1 MTGETILE
9 PAQEVPLLL
18 NVDIVVVG
26 GGTTGPLA
34 AIAAARQGASVA
46 MVERFG
52 SLGGNLTLGLNT
64 KPSGALGGGLPLE
77 IWDRARSVGAAGN
90 DSVAQLK
97 TGEIRIASPAD
108 PEMMKILLMSMCRE
122 AGVQL
127 IFEAF
132 VARPVMEDNTVRG
145 VIIESTG
152 GRQCIRSRVVID
164 CSADGDVAAKAGA
177 PFVVGTGDE
186 GPATQPVS
194 LYFILRNVDLKRL
207 AQWAVEHPDIVP
219 DRAIPDNEEELA
231 YGLWL
236 TGFAPLVRKFQ
247 QRTGTTLYRENI
259 TLKSTNG
266 ELYVNATRVRGASG
280 LSPLEISDSI
290 VACYRQ
296 IACYAQFLKE
306 DIPGFENSR
315 LGPIAPV
322 LGVRETR
329 HILGGYVLS
338 GHDVTHGEQF
348 EDSVMADMS
357 ANDIHDVKG
366 AGCGLPGAPPLRDL
380 LPLFRAGAD
389 RAASC
394 RRTLHF
400 GRSRRPW
407 PHAQHARLHGRWSG
421 GGDRRGPGDPHRA
434 QRAGRGR
441 GPGAGAGAR
450 NRCAHQ
456 DASPYVGLARIQSSG
471 LPLAAR

>member
-1 MTGETILE
+1 MTGDKILE

-46 MVERFG
+46 IVERFG

-90 DSVAQLK
+90 DYVAQLK
-97 TGEIRIASPAD
+97 AGKIRIASPAD
-108 PEMMKILLMSMCRE
+108 PEMMKILLVTICRE

-132 VARPVMEDNTVRG
+132 VSRPLMEGDTVRG
-145 VIIESTG
+145 VIIESKG
-152 GRQCIRSRVVID
+152 GRQYIRSRVVID

-186 GPATQPVS
+186 EPATQPVS

-207 AQWAVEHPDIVP
+207 AQWAAEHPDVVP
-219 DRAIPDNEEELA
+219 DRAIPENEEELA

-266 ELYVNATRVRGASG
+266 ELYVNATRVLRASG

-290 VACYRQ
+290 VECYRQ

-306 DIPGFENSR
+306 DVPGFENSR

-329 HILGGYVLS
+329 HILGGYVLT
-338 GHDVTHGEQF
+338 GHDVTHAAQF
-348 EDSVMADMS
+348 EDSVVADMS
-357 ANDIHDVKG
+357 ASDIHDVKG
-366 AGCGLPGAPPLRDL
+366 ADVDFRALRPYEIPYRCFVPEGIEQLLVAGRCISVEHVAHGRTRNMPACMAGGQAAGIAAALAVRSERTVRDVDVGHVQELVQGTGAPIK
-380 LPLFRAGAD
+380 
-389 RAASC
+389 
-394 RRTLHF
+394 T
-400 GRSRRPW
+400 
-407 PHAQHARLHGRWSG
+407 
-421 GGDRRGPGDPHRA
+421 
-434 QRAGRGR
+434 
-441 GPGAGAGAR
+441 
-450 NRCAHQ
+450 HQ
-456 DASPYVGLARIQSSG
+456 FT
-471 LPLAAR
+471 